1 MSNRPAPEVTI
12 TPDLV
17 TSLLQRQHPDLASQ
31 PVSVLDRGWDNTN
44 LRLGDELLVR
54 MPHREAAA
62 ELILN
67 EQRWLPELAPVL
79 PLPISDPNRVGQ
91 PDLGFPWRWSIS
103 RWYPGDVAARS
114 IIASESQAARELG
127 RFLAALHQPAPDDA
141 PENPY
146 RGVTISSREETFNK
160 NVASLVASDP
170 ALSWDP
176 KAIKRV
182 FAQATLA
189 TETHERVWLH
199 GDLHGKNVIVDDGKL
214 AAVIDWGDI
223 CCGDRATDL
232 ASAWML
238 VPSAVSD
245 VVEIAGA
252 DESAWVRGKGWA
264 VHFAVL
270 YLLHSDD
277 DPTMGSVGARLL
289 NALID

>member
-1 MSNRPAPEVTI
+1 MSNRPAPELAI
-12 TPDLV
+12 SPDLV
-17 TSLLQRQHPDLASQ
+17 SSLLQRQHPDLASQ

-54 MPHREAAA
+54 MPHRKAAA

-79 PLPISDPNRVGQ
+79 PWPISDPERVGQ
-91 PDLGFPWRWSIS
+91 PDLGFPWNWSVS
-103 RWYPGDVAARS
+103 RWYPGEVAAKS
-114 IIASESQAARELG
+114 ALANETQTAGELG
-127 RFLAALHQPAPDDA
+127 RFLAALHHPAPAQA

-146 RGVTISSREETFNK
+146 RGVAIKSRKESFYQNLAALDAADSS
-160 NVASLVASDP
+160 
-170 ALSWDP
+170 LSWDP
-176 KAIKRV
+176 EAIRRL
-182 FAQATLA
+182 FDQAVLA

-199 GDLHGKNVIVDDGKL
+199 GDLHGKNVIVDDGQI

-238 VPSAVSD
+238 VPSAVTE
-245 VVEIAGA
+245 VAEVAGA
-252 DESAWVRGKGWA
+252 DEQAWIRAKGWA

-277 DPTMGSVGARLL
+277 DQTMGSVGARLM